1 MTSFRALLVEQLP
14 KLRVYARFLARDRAL
29 ADDLVQET
37 ILQALI
43 KVGQFTPGTNINA
56 WLSTILRNRFL
67 NELRSRSRLA
77 AYVAMPRPERDAFDQ
92 EIRLEV
98 RDLERAFRFLPE
110 AQSEA
115 LCLVAVAGFSYRDAA
130 KIVGCPEGTVKS
142 RANRG
147 RLEIDRR
154 LTSETSITRSARVQA
169 VMHGIDDRATSGPR
183 AAFVFIVNVQ
193 DAATVQ

>member
-1 MTSFRALLVEQLP
+1 MTMTLFQDLLVEQLP
-14 KLRVYARFLARDRAL
+14 KLRVYARFLARDRAF

-37 ILQALI
+37 VLQALTNSE
-43 KVGQFTPGTNINA
+43 QFTPGTNMKA

-77 AYVAMPRPERDAFDQ
+77 AYIAMPKPERHTVDQ
-92 EIRLEV
+92 EIRLEM
-98 RDLERAFRFLPE
+98 RDLERAFRSLPE

-115 LCLVAVAGFSYRDAA
+115 LWLVCAGGFSYQDAA

-147 RLEIDRR
+147 RIELDRR
-154 LTSETSITRSARVQA
+154 LASETSNTHPARVQA
-169 VMHGIDDRATSGPR
+169 VTHG
-183 AAFVFIVNVQ
+183 N
-193 DAATVQ
+193 